1 MKFLIL
7 VILLLV
13 ALKGHAMCNE
23 NTPVETKQDHVPQW
37 LNEWHDEFEEEER
50 RKKEALEK
58 HYRSGDPREDEGRER
73 LA

>member
-1 MKFLIL
+1 MKMLVLIIL
-7 VILLLV
+7 VLMAV
-13 ALKGHAMCNE
+13 KGYAMCNE
-23 NTPVETKQDHVPQW
+23 NTPVAQKTDDIPQW
-37 LNEWHDEFEEEER
+37 LNEWNDEFEQEEL